1 MTLLSTTDLART
13 LKVTTGRVSQY
24 VSEGKLEGCYTGS
37 GRQRRFDLSKCA
49 DALGR
54 RLDQGQMLGNGSR
67 TKVAIQAVRA
77 GDDGDDDRAPVARQ
91 RSDTPLRPNDPDLYE
106 LARTQKVT
114 EEARRARRQNELDE
128 GSFVLAAEAARQ
140 TARIVAQEIAGFET
154 VLREA
159 ARKIADTM
167 GVDYKVARKI
177 LLDTWRGH
185 RAVRSEA
192 LAEEAEEAPMTDAER
207 AADF

>member
-1 MTLLSTTDLART
+1 MTLLSTTDLAKT
-13 LKVTTGRVSQY
+13 LQVSTGRVSQY
-24 VSEGKLEGCYTGS
+24 VSEGKLDGCFTGS
-37 GRQRRFDLSKCA
+37 GRQRRFDLAKAA

-54 RLDQGQMLGNGSR
+54 KLDQGQMLGNGSK
-67 TKVAIQAVRA
+67 TKAAIKTVRG
-77 GDDGDDDRAPVARQ
+77 GDDTGADHAPTPKQ
-91 RSDTPLRPNDPDLYE
+91 RTDGPLRPNDPDLYE

-128 GSFVLAAEAARQ
+128 GSFVLASEAARQ

-154 VLREA
+154 MLREA
-159 ARKIADTM
+159 ARKIADQQ
-167 GVDYKVARKI
+167 GVDYKMTRKI

-185 RAVRSEA
+185 RTVRSEA
-192 LAEEAEEAPMTDAER
+192 LAEEADAAPMTDAER